1 MIGIID
7 YKTGNLR
14 SVQNALARLGAEYI
28 VSSDAERLS
37 ACERI
42 ILPGVGD
49 AAWAMH
55 NLRELGLV
63 QAIRSFTQPVLGIC
77 LGMQLLCSHS
87 EENDTPCLGIFEN
100 RVFRFPSSP
109 ASLPETDG
117 ASAANLKV
125 PHTGWN
131 TVTELKSSLFAGIE
145 EGTYMYF
152 VHSYYAEVNENTAA
166 VTRYGVPLSATLRKN
181 NFMGCQ
187 FHPEKSGPAGEKI
200 LLNFLSGQP
209 DIQSAEPL
217 PAQRIEIIPAIDLL
231 DGKCVRLR
239 QGRYDDCKI
248 YSDDPLEIAQS
259 FEQAGTRRLHVV
271 DLDGAKAQAPR
282 NTDILYKIV
291 RNTGL
296 KVEYGGGIKT
306 PEALKEVLDKG
317 ADRVICGSIAVRQ
330 PALFIRWLEE
340 YGPEK
345 IVLGADIRND
355 YVAVGGWIE
364 NTELTAE
371 ALLEKFIG
379 SGLKYV
385 IITDISRDGTMLGP
399 SCSLYRELADR
410 FPGLEIIA
418 SGGIGKKEDFSALE
432 SSGVKAVIVGKALY
446 EGTVSLKD
454 LARLNGK

>member
-63 QAIRSFTQPVLGIC
+63 QAIRSFKQPVLGIC

-109 ASLPETDG
+109 ASLPETGG

-152 VHSYYAEVNENTAA
+152 VHSYYAEISENTAA
-166 VTRYGVPLSATLRKN
+166 SAGLQSEFGTLRN
-181 NFMGCQ
+181 RVR
-187 FHPEKSGPAGEKI
+187 
-200 LLNFLSGQP
+200 
-209 DIQSAEPL
+209 SAP
-217 PAQRIEIIPAIDLL
+217 I
-231 DGKCVRLR
+231 
-239 QGRYDDCKI
+239 
-248 YSDDPLEIAQS
+248 
-259 FEQAGTRRLHVV
+259 
-271 DLDGAKAQAPR
+271 
-282 NTDILYKIV
+282 
-291 RNTGL
+291 
-296 KVEYGGGIKT
+296 
-306 PEALKEVLDKG
+306 
-317 ADRVICGSIAVRQ
+317 
-330 PALFIRWLEE
+330 
-340 YGPEK
+340 
-345 IVLGADIRND
+345 
-355 YVAVGGWIE
+355 
-364 NTELTAE
+364 
-371 ALLEKFIG
+371 
-379 SGLKYV
+379 
-385 IITDISRDGTMLGP
+385 M
-399 SCSLYRELADR
+399 
-410 FPGLEIIA
+410 
-418 SGGIGKKEDFSALE
+418 
-432 SSGVKAVIVGKALY
+432 
-446 EGTVSLKD
+446 
-454 LARLNGK
+454 